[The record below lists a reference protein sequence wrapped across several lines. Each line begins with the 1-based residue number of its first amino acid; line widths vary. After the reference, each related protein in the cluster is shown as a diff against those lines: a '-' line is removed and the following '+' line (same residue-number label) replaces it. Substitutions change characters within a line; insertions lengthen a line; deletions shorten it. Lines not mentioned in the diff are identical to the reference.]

1 MKSIIS
7 KKIAWL
13 AKTHRL
19 LLDTHMRCRKSKS
32 IETTLEML
40 IEQIHIVW
48 DKNTNRIV
56 TLLSLNVADAFD
68 TISHDRLIHDLRKQK
83 ISMWITDWVNN
94 FFQDRKTI
102 LTMNRRT
109 IELFSMQTKISQ
121 SSSLFLILYL
131 FYNADLLKMCDRLE
145 INTRSLKYVD
155 DVNILVYEKST
166 NENCRN
172 LERVHKLCERWAT
185 RHEFDVTITI
195 RIESDIIQSKT
206 NIRILSVQIDTRLKW
221 DSHVRK
227 VQEKIMKQLMT
238 LIKLSTFIWDIIFRK
253 IRILYIFVV
262 RSILIYETTVWHV
275 FKKKK
280 TRTISKLAIIQNR
293 CLRSIFET
301 FRVIL
306 IAVLKTETHVALID
320 IHLNRL
326 QTHARYR
333 MRVEDMSTMIRKTCD
348 RITNKLSDD
357 SERSRLHRLISS
369 ELKRA

>member
-1 MKSIIS
+1 
-7 KKIAWL
+7 
-13 AKTHRL
+13 
-19 LLDTHMRCRKSKS
+19 
-32 IETTLEML
+32 
-40 IEQIHIVW
+40 
-48 DKNTNRIV
+48 
-56 TLLSLNVADAFD
+56 
-68 TISHDRLIHDLRKQK
+68 
-83 ISMWITDWVNN
+83 
-94 FFQDRKTI
+94 
-102 LTMNRRT
+102 MNRRT
-109 IELFSMQTKISQ
+109 IELFSMQTEISQ
-121 SSSLFLILYL
+121 SSSLSLILYL

-145 INTRSLKYVD
+145 INTRSLRYVD

-185 RHEFDVTITI
+185 RHEFVFVSTKYELIHFTRNLKKFDVTITI

-227 VQEKIMKQLMT
+227 VQEKMMKQLMT
-238 LIKLSTFIWDIIFRK
+238 FIKLSTFIWDIIFRK
-253 IRILYIFVV
+253 IRVLYIFVV
-262 RSILIYETTVWHV
+262 RSILIYETTVWHDL
-275 FKKKK
+275 KEKK
-280 TRTISKLAIIQNR
+280 TRTISKLAIIQNK

-301 FRVIL
+301 FRITL
-306 IAVLKTETHVALID
+306 IAVLKTETYVALID

-333 MRVEDMSTMIRKTCD
+333 MRVENMSTMIRKTCD

-369 ELKRA
+369 ELKRAWTERQLSTIQRFLVDIKIALWANLDRADLEEKSWMFHRQRKKKIDSFHAARWQ